1 MRSFHVTS
9 GFWNIHDTV
18 LPLSGIRGR
27 PDEHECIDHLADW
40 GVLTRLSQLVRVCG
54 ENRRL
59 GGRKSLLINKTFSYA
74 RVVQTY
80 PLFRL

>member
-1 MRSFHVTS
+1 LQAAADLQSAF
-9 GFWNIHDTV
+9 
-18 LPLSGIRGR
+18 
-27 PDEHECIDHLADW
+27 LA
-40 GVLTRLSQLVRVCG
+40 RLSQLVRVCG